1 MAMAMTGP
9 PQVRRIPIDL
19 AIAVAL
25 TCLSALAG
33 VAAEPE
39 TAAAEIVAA
48 QVRIQGHA
56 CTGPVTAVR
65 ESSEPN
71 VTVWMLSC
79 GNASYRVR
87 LVPDMAAE
95 ITQLK

>member
-1 MAMAMTGP
+1 MALAMTGT

-25 TCLSALAG
+25 TGLSALAS

-48 QVRIQGHA
+48 QVRTQGHT
-56 CTGPVTAVR
+56 CTRPVTAVR
-65 ESSEPN
+65 EASEPN

-87 LVPDMAAE
+87 LVPDMAAQ